1 MANEYLDK
9 AGLSAV
15 WEKIVDKINNSLVD
29 NDYMTVVSAN
39 EISTESNI
47 NDNNIPTTSAVKK
60 LIDTELENVPTDS
73 FKNDAIKGGS
83 SGTSASIYGGKK
95 SFATGD
101 CSLAVGNG
109 VSATGT
115 GSVALGEGATLN
127 GKLCAA
133 GRDSIVAG
141 HAFRSGIISATGETS
156 IAIGKAGT
164 DKASVVAGNTGSIA
178 IGTIEVV
185 DGPDTIAAN
194 GQAALAMGYI
204 IDSDD
209 GGDVFTTSSGSIVAN
224 GRGSMARGMVFG
236 GDIISESDGSHAEG
250 YVKAGGYIQA
260 IGNGAVAI
268 GVANEKSLIAS
279 GEASVAIG
287 LNTSATGKAAHA
299 EGEETLAA
307 AGGAHAEGVG
317 TTAYYGS
324 HAEGFATLASG
335 VGAHAGGQSILPQ
348 QAGYT
353 SAIGNGAFAHGQGA
367 KALAN
372 NSVAFGDHTTSNA
385 ANCTVFGKYNA
396 TTNAPFVVGW
406 GDSYNNKKDLFK
418 VDTDNYLNIA
428 RFNADPNEDFTHDY
442 LATTID
448 AIDRDSEASS
458 CKDFWEDMEDGV
470 RCVYNNKGT
479 EYTLLFSKSSNDNKT
494 ESWGTILR
502 WSYSSTNIE
511 ILRYQKNK
519 WNDEDWS
526 CIGGNASSSD
536 SYSCSLGS
544 ESNKC
549 IKLFHTTNPVNTG
562 NSSRNLMFSYTVRDA
577 NNNFDAGIGYLEYES
592 TLKDIIRCVP
602 IGSNRTTLKNIIK
615 YEKETDSD
623 GKYKFHIYADTGVSS
638 SISFR
643 ILSSS
648 ISYSI
653 DNFTQNKPQNWIDCT
668 QNYNKYI
675 HDASFFSDRT
685 PTAVIGLNWEDT
697 GLKGVYPSA
706 TTDNYKENGNFYSK
720 YLAAWVKTDRDTA
733 GTDYQIKDVE
743 AQKVTVG
750 SACSATYCN
759 GYQIKVYDAGSEVP
773 NYQPYEIAFVR
784 AY

>member
-109 VSATGT
+109 VSATGA

-178 IGTIEVV
+178 IGTIEIVE
-185 DGPDTIAAN
+185 GPDTIAAN

-236 GDIISESDGSHAEG
+236 GDIISEGDGSHAEG
-250 YVKAGGYIQA
+250 YVKAEGYIQA

-335 VGAHAGGQSILPQ
+335 VGAHAGGQSIFSEPQ

-396 TTNAPFVVGW
+396 TTDAPFVVGW
-406 GDSYNNKKDLFK
+406 GNNSSDRKDLFI
-418 VDTDNYLNIA
+418 VQEDGTISADTAKFNNLDAKAKGLNYDTLVSHITYANAGENKYRLLGYIDFGNVNAGRNGYKSMTLLISNI
-428 RFNADPNEDFTHDY
+428 FYNADHC
-442 LATTID
+442 
-448 AIDRDSEASS
+448 SS
-458 CKDFWEDMEDGV
+458 YIINVAF
-470 RCVYNNKGT
+470 
-479 EYTLLFSKSSNDNKT
+479 
-494 ESWGTILR
+494 
-502 WSYSSTNIE
+502 
-511 ILRYQKNK
+511 
-519 WNDEDWS
+519 
-526 CIGGNASSSD
+526 A
-536 SYSCSLGS
+536 
-544 ESNKC
+544 
-549 IKLFHTTNPVNTG
+549 G
-562 NSSRNLMFSYTVRDA
+562 NSSGGFTVKTAKTSLLDSNIVTSKYYYNTETLSNNHTKLNIYELAGNVGNGFGNSRITVLQDGDTYGFIGVSENNTMSVLPSDA
-577 NNNFDAGIGYLEYES
+577 TEIEYSNNNVMNTTYNISNIGHDELFDKVAH
-592 TLKDIIRCVP
+592 D
-602 IGSNRTTLKNIIK
+602 
-615 YEKETDSD
+615 D
-623 GKYKFHIYADTGVSS
+623 GQVQYINAYKFSNGNVVGPTDDGIVINIPWSTKYGRQICVDDE
-638 SISFR
+638 
-643 ILSSS
+643 
-648 ISYSI
+648 SYSI
-653 DNFTQNKPQNWIDCT
+653 WSRYRNNDVWSEW
-668 QNYNKYI
+668 
-675 HDASFFSDRT
+675 A
-685 PTAVIGLNWEDT
+685 
-697 GLKGVYPSA
+697 
-706 TTDNYKENGNFYSK
+706 
-720 YLAAWVKTDRDTA
+720 
-733 GTDYQIKDVE
+733 QINSPNIV
-743 AQKVTVG
+743 VGTVG
-750 SACSATYCN
+750 SDKNTLYL
-759 GYQIKVYDAGSEVP
+759 Y
-773 NYQPYEIAFVR
+773 
-784 AY
+784 